1 VNKKTTFYLTVCFYL
16 YIIENILKDTY
27 KYNRSGEVKKN
38 DIVKY
43 NNDLNKL
50 NMANLKE
57 KELELFYAI
66 CCELKDRGTDEI
78 TIDIT
83 DFKKEFNIS
92 NKIDKKRFKEYIKS
106 VHKKFAEMKYTFE
119 TEKEIETII
128 FFKKFKTNIEDNTMI
143 ISVNKEYSYILNN
156 IVQYYTQFSF
166 KEYQSLKSKYS
177 KILMPRLAQWQGTKK
192 VEFEKEELFDILGV
206 SENYRVKTSNFN
218 DKILKPIKKELPK
231 IFYNL
236 KVKPIKKSTKNVK
249 NEIKSYLFTWND
261 RPKEIVEAEEVK
273 TLEISKTLKTL
284 LDEATKNSK
293 LEILEKPSILEYL
306 LKHYTEN
313 IIILGIKQLLTS
325 NITTK
330 IKTRKYITT
339 ILDQLRTK
347 ENVKIV
353 VKEDKKTVEHKE
365 KVEEFKRKELKE
377 ISQEEWDKIYKTM
390 LNEALEEFK
399 KQGTT
404 VNTAFIEQ
412 TIKIRMKA
420 TYKIKE

>member
-1 VNKKTTFYLTVCFYL
+1 M
-16 YIIENILKDTY
+16 
-27 KYNRSGEVKKN
+27 KKN

-177 KILMPRLAQWQGTKK
+177 KILMPRLAQWNGAKK

-236 KVKPIKKSTKNVK
+236 KVKPIKKSTKNTK
-249 NEIKSYLFTWND
+249 NEIKSYLFSWCD
-261 RPKEIVEAEEVK
+261 KPKEIEVAEEVK
-273 TLEISKTLKTL
+273 SIEISKSLKNLIDT
-284 LDEATKNSK
+284 AVKNPK
-293 LEILEKPSILEYL
+293 LEILEKPSIIDYL
-306 LKHYTEN
+306 IKHYPEN
-313 IIILGIKQLLTS
+313 IIVLGIKQLLTS

-330 IKTRKYITT
+330 IKTRKYITS
-339 ILDQLRTK
+339 ILDKLRETENIKIITK
-347 ENVKIV
+347 EENKVI
-353 VKEDKKTVEHKE
+353 ENKE

-377 ISQEEWDKIYKTM
+377 ISQEEWDLLFNKKVA
-390 LNEALEEFK
+390 EVLEEFE
-399 KQGTT
+399 KQGTK
-404 VNTAFIEQ
+404 VNRAFVEQ
-412 TIKIRMKA
+412 TVRVGLNA
-420 TYKIKE
+420 QYKRVDI

>member
-1 VNKKTTFYLTVCFYL
+1 M
-16 YIIENILKDTY
+16 
-27 KYNRSGEVKKN
+27 KKN

-50 NMANLKE
+50 NMSNLKE

-83 DFKKEFNIS
+83 DFKKAFNIS

-236 KVKPIKKSTKNVK
+236 KVKPIKKSTKNTK

-261 RPKEIVEAEEVK
+261 KPKNIEDVEVIEEIK
-273 TLEISKTLKTL
+273 TLEISKKLKLL
-284 LDEATKNSK
+284 LDEAIKNPK
-293 LEILEKPSILEYL
+293 LEILEKPSIIEYL

-313 IIILGIKQLLTS
+313 IIVLGIKQLLNS

-330 IKTRKYITT
+330 IKTRKYITCM
-339 ILDQLRTK
+339 LDKIK
-347 ENVKIV
+347 ETENIKIV
-353 VKEDKKTVEHKE
+353 VKEENKVIENKE
-365 KVEEFKRKELKE
+365 KFEEFKRKKLKE
-377 ISQEEWDKIYKTM
+377 ISKEEWDLQ
-390 LNEALEEFK
+390 LNKKVEEAIEEFE
-399 KQGTT
+399 KQGTK
-404 VNTAFIEQ
+404 VNRAFVEQ
-412 TIKIRMKA
+412 TVRVGLNA
-420 TYKIKE
+420 QYKIKE

>member
-1 VNKKTTFYLTVCFYL
+1 M
-16 YIIENILKDTY
+16 
-27 KYNRSGEVKKN
+27 KKN

-192 VEFEKEELFDILGV
+192 VEFEKEELFDILGA

-236 KVKPIKKSTKNVK
+236 KIKPIKKSTENSK
-249 NEIKSYLFTWND
+249 NEIKSYLFSWCD
-261 RPKEIVEAEEVK
+261 KPKEIEVAEEVK
-273 TLEISKTLKTL
+273 TLEISKTLKNLIDT
-284 LDEATKNSK
+284 AVKNPK
-293 LEILEKPSILEYL
+293 LELLEKPSIIEYL
-306 LKHYTEN
+306 IKHYTEN
-313 IIILGIKQLLTS
+313 IIVLGIKQLVNS

-330 IKTRKYITT
+330 IKTRKYITSL
-339 ILDQLRTK
+339 LDKIKTTENIKIVTK
-347 ENVKIV
+347 E
-353 VKEDKKTVEHKE
+353 EKKTIENKE
-365 KVEEFKRKELKE
+365 KVEEYKRKELKE
-377 ISQEEWDKIYKTM
+377 VTQEEWDLLFNKKLSEILK
-390 LNEALEEFK
+390 EFE
-399 KQGTT
+399 KQGTK
-404 VNTAFIEQ
+404 VNTAFVEQ
-412 TIKIRMKA
+412 TVRVGLNA
-420 TYKIKE
+420 QYKIKK

>member
-1 VNKKTTFYLTVCFYL
+1 M
-16 YIIENILKDTY
+16 
-27 KYNRSGEVKKN
+27 KKN

-50 NMANLKE
+50 NMSNLKE

-166 KEYQSLKSKYS
+166 KEYQTLKSKYS

-236 KVKPIKKSTKNVK
+236 KVKPIKKSTKNTK

-261 RPKEIVEAEEVK
+261 RPKENIIEAEEVK
-273 TLEISKTLKTL
+273 ILEVSKTLKTL
-284 LDEATKNSK
+284 LDEAIKNSK
-293 LEILEKPSILEYL
+293 LEILEKPSIIEYL
-306 LKHYTEN
+306 IKHYTEN
-313 IIILGIKQLLTS
+313 IIVLGIKQLLNS

-330 IKTRKYITT
+330 IKTRKYITS
-339 ILDQLRTK
+339 ILDKIK
-347 ENVKIV
+347 ETENIKIV
-353 VKEDKKTVEHKE
+353 VKEDKKVIENKKE
-365 KVEEFKRKELKE
+365 IEEYKPKELIE
-377 ISQEEWDKIYKTM
+377 INQEEWNKIYKEK
-390 LNEALEEFK
+390 LDEALEEFK

>member
-1 VNKKTTFYLTVCFYL
+1 M
-16 YIIENILKDTY
+16 
-27 KYNRSGEVKKN
+27 KKN

-50 NMANLKE
+50 NMSNLKE

-92 NKIDKKRFKEYIKS
+92 NKIHKKRFKEYIKS

-236 KVKPIKKSTKNVK
+236 KVKPIKKSTENSK
-249 NEIKSYLFTWND
+249 NEIKSYLFSWCD
-261 RPKEIVEAEEVK
+261 KPKEIEVAEEVK
-273 TLEISKTLKTL
+273 SIEISKKLKTL
-284 LDEATKNSK
+284 IDEAIKNPK
-293 LEILEKPSILEYL
+293 LEILEKPSIIEYL

-313 IIILGIKQLLTS
+313 IIGLGIKQLLNS

-330 IKTRKYITT
+330 IKTRKYITSV
-339 ILDQLRTK
+339 LDKIK
-347 ENVKIV
+347 ETENIKIIT
-353 VKEDKKTVEHKE
+353 KEDKKVIGNKE

-377 ISQEEWDKIYKTM
+377 ISQEEWDLLFNKR
-390 LNEALEEFK
+390 LEEVLKEFE
-399 KQGTT
+399 KQGTK
-404 VNTAFIEQ
+404 VNPLFVEQ
-412 TIKIRMKA
+412 TVKVGLKA
-420 TYKIKE
+420 QYKIKE

>member
-1 VNKKTTFYLTVCFYL
+1 M
-16 YIIENILKDTY
+16 
-27 KYNRSGEVKKN
+27 KKN

-50 NMANLKE
+50 NMSNLKE

-236 KVKPIKKSTKNVK
+236 KVKPIKKSTKNTK

-261 RPKEIVEAEEVK
+261 RPKENIIEAEEVK
-273 TLEISKTLKTL
+273 TLEISKNLKTL
-284 LDEATKNSK
+284 IDEATKNSK
-293 LEILEKPSILEYL
+293 LEILEKASVIEYL
-306 LKHYTEN
+306 IKHYEEN

-339 ILDQLRTK
+339 ILDQLKSK
-347 ENVKIV
+347 ENIKIK
-353 VKEDKKTVEHKE
+353 VKEDKKIVENKKE
-365 KVEEFKRKELKE
+365 IEEYKPKELIE
-377 ISQEEWDKIYKTM
+377 ITQDEWNKIYKEK
-390 LNEALEEFK
+390 LDEALEEFK

-420 TYKIKE
+420 TYKIIK

>member
-1 VNKKTTFYLTVCFYL
+1 M
-16 YIIENILKDTY
+16 
-27 KYNRSGEVKKN
+27 KKN

-50 NMANLKE
+50 NMSNLKE

-66 CCELKDRGTDEI
+66 CCELKDKGTDEI
-78 TIDIT
+78 IIDIA

-92 NKIDKKRFKEYIKS
+92 NKIDKTRFKEYIKS

-128 FFKKFKTNIEDNTMI
+128 FFKKFKTNIEDNTMV

-177 KILMPRLAQWQGTKK
+177 KILMPRLAQWNGTKK

-236 KVKPIKKSTKNVK
+236 KVKPIKKSTKNTK

-261 RPKEIVEAEEVK
+261 RPKENIIEAEEVK
-273 TLEISKTLKTL
+273 SIEISKKLKSI
-284 LDEATKNSK
+284 LDEAIKNPK
-293 LEILEKPSILEYL
+293 LELLEKPSIIEYL
-306 LKHYTEN
+306 IKHYTEN
-313 IIILGIKQLLTS
+313 IIVLGIKQLLTS

-330 IKTRKYITT
+330 IKTRKYITAV
-339 ILDQLRTK
+339 LDKIK
-347 ENVKIV
+347 EQENIKIV
-353 VKEDKKTVEHKE
+353 TKEDKKIVENKKEIEEYKPKE
-365 KVEEFKRKELKE
+365 KIEITEAEYNKLLAEEIENYIQEAKSKNININLE
-377 ISQEEWDKIYKTM
+377 I
-390 LNEALEEFK
+390 
-399 KQGTT
+399 
-404 VNTAFIEQ
+404 
-412 TIKIRMKA
+412 IKISLKVKLNSK
-420 TYKIKE
+420 YKIKN

>member
-1 VNKKTTFYLTVCFYL
+1 M
-16 YIIENILKDTY
+16 
-27 KYNRSGEVKKN
+27 KKN

-50 NMANLKE
+50 NMSNLKE

-83 DFKKEFNIS
+83 DFKKAFNIS

-236 KVKPIKKSTKNVK
+236 KVKPIKKSTKNTK

-261 RPKEIVEAEEVK
+261 RPKENIIEAEEVK
-273 TLEISKTLKTL
+273 TLEVSKTLKTL
-284 LDEATKNSK
+284 LDEAVKNEK
-293 LEILEKPSILEYL
+293 LEILEKPSIIEYL

-313 IIILGIKQLLTS
+313 IIVLGIKQLLTS

-339 ILDQLRTK
+339 ILDKLKETENIKIITK
-347 ENVKIV
+347 EEKKIT
-353 VKEDKKTVEHKE
+353 ENKE
-365 KVEEFKRKELKE
+365 KVEEFKRKKLKE
-377 ISQEEWDKIYKTM
+377 ISKEEWDLL
-390 LNEALEEFK
+390 LNKRLEEVLKEFE
-399 KQGTT
+399 KQGTK
-404 VNTAFIEQ
+404 VNRAFVEQ
-412 TIKIRMKA
+412 TVRVGLNA
-420 TYKIKE
+420 QYKIKK